1 MVAPQATVPQAAA
14 PQAAVAPFGVL
25 LVDDQLAVREGLA
38 KLIACAPLQLCCL
51 GTAANSAQAM
61 HAVRSLRPDVVVL
74 DVDLGGEDG
83 LAMLPLLLPL
93 ARVLVLTCHG
103 DPATRERAL
112 RLGAQAFIEKH
123 RPAAEL
129 LDAMVRLGRMRGEE
143 CPAGQG
149 SSSSRDMEPSSAARP
164 LRRS

>member
-1 MVAPQATVPQAAA
+1 MVAPPAPASQAAA
-14 PQAAVAPFGVL
+14 APFGVL
-25 LVDDQLAVREGLA
+25 LVDDQAAVREGLA
-38 KLIACAPLQLCCL
+38 RLIACAPLQMCCL
-51 GTAANSAQAM
+51 GTAADSVQAM
-61 HAVRSLRPDVVVL
+61 HAARSLRPDVVVL

-83 LAMLPLLLPL
+83 LALLPLLLPL

-112 RLGAQAFIEKH
+112 RMGAQAFIEKH

-129 LDAMVRLGRMRGEE
+129 LDAIVRLGRMRGEK

-149 SSSSRDMEPSSAARP
+149 SSSPPDMEPSSAARWP
-164 LRRS
+164 RHS

>member
-1 MVAPQATVPQAAA
+1 MVAPQAPASQAAA
-14 PQAAVAPFGVL
+14 SPLGVL
-25 LVDDQLAVREGLA
+25 LVDDQPAVREGLA
-38 KLIACAPLQLCCL
+38 RLIACAPLQLCCL
-51 GTAANSAQAM
+51 GTAADSAQAM
-61 HAVRSLRPDVVVL
+61 HAARSLRPDVVVL

-83 LAMLPLLLPL
+83 LALLPMLLPL

-129 LDAMVRLGRMRGEE
+129 LDAIVRLGQMRGEE

-149 SSSSRDMEPSSAARP
+149 SSSPQDIEPSSAARP
-164 LRRS
+164 PRHS

>member
-1 MVAPQATVPQAAA
+1 MVAPQATAMQAAA
-14 PQAAVAPFGVL
+14 APLGVL
-25 LVDDQLAVREGLA
+25 LVDDQPAVREGLA
-38 KLIACAPLQLCCL
+38 RLIACAPLQLCCL
-51 GTAANSAQAM
+51 GTAADSVQAM
-61 HAVRSLRPDVVVL
+61 QAARRLRPDVVVL

-83 LAMLPLLLPL
+83 LALLPLLLPL

-143 CPAGQG
+143 CPAGRG
-149 SSSSRDMEPSSAARP
+149 ASSPQDMEPSSAARP
-164 LRRS
+164 PRHS

>member
-1 MVAPQATVPQAAA
+1 M
-14 PQAAVAPFGVL
+14 GVL
-25 LVDDQLAVREGLA
+25 LVDDQAAVREGLA
-38 KLIACAPLQLCCL
+38 RLIACAPLQLYCV
-51 GTAANSAQAM
+51 GSAADGAQALQ
-61 HAVRSLRPDVVVL
+61 AARSLRPDVVVL

-83 LAMLPLLLPL
+83 LALLPQLLPL

-129 LDAMVRLGRMRGEE
+129 LEAMVRLGRMGGEE
-143 CPAGQG
+143 APVGPGASSPRDMA
-149 SSSSRDMEPSSAARP
+149 SSSAVRRP
-164 LRRS
+164 RNS